1 MWPPALLQYISSEQL
16 PNVYGGKLYVPLDDG
31 SINENKWPQ
40 SKEERIL
47 FDWVSRKC
55 IGEDPN
61 MENSNVEKTT
71 TLMDQSKEEP
81 LISHRIN
88 ITPVQVCVLKE
99 MLQMVHYDV
108 LYYDL

>member
-1 MWPPALLQYISSEQL
+1 
-16 PNVYGGKLYVPLDDG
+16 
-31 SINENKWPQ
+31 
-40 SKEERIL
+40 
-47 FDWVSRKC
+47 
-55 IGEDPN
+55 

-71 TLMDQSKEEP
+71 TLTDQSKEEP